1 MRRLTAVFA
10 GLAAAAVLAAC
21 GPPAQG
27 APYPIHVLAKPVAAD
42 KVGTPVGALT
52 YAGGLSLKAEGTDSF
67 GGLSGMEVDPDGA
80 LIAVSDAGDL
90 LRARV
95 VLDPAG
101 RLAGVEDATL
111 ARLIDENGV
120 AFQNKIDADAEG
132 LSRTDG
138 GFAISFEQ
146 DHRVLVYADAGGAPK
161 RLPAPYV
168 HLAPNAGVE
177 ALAYWR
183 DPASGAP
190 RLVMGAE
197 RGDAWSCDLEGG
209 DCRQIL
215 VAKRDNPGSGFKL
228 TELDA
233 LPDGRL
239 VALYRSAGL
248 LTGLRAAICVVTPG
262 ADRPV
267 VELARLPGPIT
278 ADNMEAISAVPRA
291 DGSIRLYVMSDDN
304 FAGWQRT
311 LLLAFDW
318 RPGQPSLPGPDDRPA
333 GAP

>member
-1 MRRLTAVFA
+1 MKLLSGVFA
-10 GLAAAAVLAAC
+10 GLTAAAALAGC

-27 APYPIHVLAKPVAAD
+27 APYPIQLEGKAVAAD
-42 KVGTPVGALT
+42 KVGTAVGALT

-90 LRARV
+90 LRARI

-101 RLAGVEDATL
+101 RLARVEDATL

-132 LSRTDG
+132 LTRTDD

-146 DHRVLVYADAGGAPK
+146 EHRVLLYADAGGAPK
-161 RLPAPYV
+161 RAEAPFV
-168 HLAPNAGVE
+168 HLAPNAGME
-177 ALAYWR
+177 ALAYWH
-183 DPASGAP
+183 DPDTGAP

-197 RGDAWSCDLEGG
+197 RGDAWSCDLAGR

-215 VAKRDNPGSGFKL
+215 QAKRDNPRGGFRL

-239 VALYRSAGL
+239 VALYRSASL
-248 LTGLRAAICVVTPG
+248 MTGLRAAICVVTPG
-262 ADRPV
+262 AERPV
-267 VELARLPGPIT
+267 VEIARLPGPIT
-278 ADNMEAISAVPRA
+278 ADNMEAVSAVAQP

-318 RPGQPSLPGPDDRPA
+318 KPDQAVGARQDDRPG